1 MKSTTG
7 SQPAQRRGPPAATPR
22 PVGAARRLPSVEAA
36 VDDVIATVG
45 KRIVLG
51 VPLGLGKPNA
61 LVNAFYHR
69 AKQDPSISLEILTA
83 LSLERPQAHPGLEAR
98 FMGPFVERVFGD
110 YVDLEYMKDIRSGTV
125 PANVKVCEFFFKSGA
140 LIGNHYAQQHHICT
154 NYTFATRDILLR
166 GVNVLAQIVAKR
178 EVAAAD
184 GAEVRYSLSCN
195 PETSLDMYPQLV
207 DRKLKGEAIAVIGLV
222 HADLPY
228 MVNDAE
234 VSPAF
239 FDIVVDEPRYST
251 RLFGAPNMSIATP
264 DYMIGLHA
272 STLLRDGGTLQIGIG
287 SLGDAIAYA
296 LILRDRHNDVYQQV
310 LHDSGALERNAAI
323 IDQAGGLLP
332 FTEGLYGS
340 SEMFVSGFWEL
351 MKAGV
356 LKRRVYDHLVLQT
369 LLSERRI
376 TEQVDRRMIELLVE
390 NGVHAKLTD
399 DAVAELQRFG
409 ILRDDVALEGH
420 ELRLP
425 DGNRVPADLDSEETL
440 GALARSGLGDTLKGG
455 IVMHGG
461 FLLGPTSLYEGL
473 RRMSEEQRAS
483 INMTHISYTNAL
495 YGQQELKQRQR
506 RDARFINTVFT
517 ATLLGAAVSDGLPNG
532 QVVSGV
538 GGQYNFVA
546 MAHELPGA
554 RSILLMRAVRNKDG
568 GASSNIVLSYGH
580 TTIPRHLRD
589 ILITEY
595 GIADLRA
602 KTDAEVIAAMLNI
615 ADSRFQQQL
624 LDEAI
629 AAGKIGY
636 DHQIPEAFRHNT
648 PERLELALANC
659 RRQGHF
665 PAFPFGHDFTDEEL
679 VLGRALKKLKAIS
692 SDRLEMLKTLLASTT
707 HPHVPELLRP
717 YLQRMDLEHP
727 HHVKDKLEQLLLVEA
742 LREVLGIEQ

>member
-1 MKSTTG
+1 MK
-7 SQPAQRRGPPAATPR
+7 PAAGSEPMPR
-22 PVGAARRLPSVEAA
+22 SDSPTATRWPIGGTRRLASVEAV
-36 VDDVIATVG
+36 VDDVLATVG

-51 VPLGLGKPNA
+51 APLGLGKPNA
-61 LVNAFYHR
+61 LVNAFYQR

-98 FMGPFVERVFGD
+98 FMGPFVARVFGD

-125 PANVKVCEFFFKSGA
+125 PANVSICEFFFKSGA
-140 LIGNHYAQQHHICT
+140 LVGNDYAQQHYIST
-154 NYTFATRDILLR
+154 NYTYASRDILLR

-178 EVAAAD
+178 EVAVAD
-184 GAEVRYSLSCN
+184 GTEVRYSLACN
-195 PETSLDMYPQLV
+195 PESALDMYPHLV
-207 DRKLKGEAIAVIGLV
+207 DRKLKGENIAVIGVV

-234 VSPAF
+234 VSPDF
-239 FDIVVDEPRYST
+239 FDVVVDEPQYST
-251 RLFGAPNMSIATP
+251 RLFGVPNLSIATP
-264 DYMIGLHA
+264 DYMIGLHVSA
-272 STLLRDGGTLQIGIG
+272 LLRDGGTLQIGIG

-296 LILRDRHNDVYQQV
+296 SILRDRHNDVYREV
-310 LHDSGALERNAAI
+310 LRDTGEMERNATI
-323 IDQAGGLLP
+323 IDQAGGLMP

-351 MKAGV
+351 MKAGI

-376 TEQVDRRMIELLVE
+376 TEKVDRRMIELLVE
-390 NGVHAKLTD
+390 NGVRAKVTD
-399 DAVAELQRFG
+399 IALANLQRFG
-409 ILRDDVALEGH
+409 ILRDDVSLEGH

-425 DGNRVPADLDSEETL
+425 DGNRVPADLDSDETL

-473 RRMSEEQRAS
+473 RQMSEEQRAS

-495 YGQQELKQRQR
+495 YGQQELKHQQR
-506 RDARFINTVFT
+506 RDARFVNTVFT
-517 ATLLGAAVSDGLPNG
+517 TTLLGAAASDGLPNG

-554 RSILLMRAVRNKDG
+554 RSILLLRAVRNKNG
-568 GASSNIVLSYGH
+568 ETSSNIVFSYGH

-589 ILITEY
+589 IFITEY

-624 LDEAI
+624 LAEAK
-629 AAGKIGY
+629 AAGKIGH
-636 DHQIPEAFRHNT
+636 DHEIPDAFRNNT
-648 PERLELALANC
+648 PERLEQTLAKY
-659 RRQGHF
+659 RKQGHF

-679 VLGRALKKLKAIS
+679 VLGKALKQLKAIS
-692 SDRLEMLKTLLASTT
+692 GDRLEMLKTLLVSTT
-707 HPHVPELLRP
+707 HRHVPERVLP
-717 YLQRMDLEHP
+717 YLRRMDLENP
-727 HHVKDKLEQLLLVEA
+727 SNVKDKLEQLLLVET
-742 LREVLGIEQ
+742 LRDVLGIEQ